1 MIKGTGIDIVE
12 ISRIES
18 MIRKYGRHF
27 LDKVFS
33 QPEIA
38 YCGGMADAAIHYA
51 GRWAA
56 KEAFYKALPAPC
68 QRRSGW
74 KAIEVL
80 AASPA
85 ESAPMI
91 TIVNGELDAEMKKA
105 GIARIHHSISHE
117 KQFCVA
123 LVILEGG

>member
-12 ISRIES
+12 IRRIAG

-33 QPEIA
+33 QAEIA
-38 YCGGMADAAIHYA
+38 YCGGTADTAVHYA

-56 KEAFYKALPAPC
+56 KEAFYKALPGSC

-74 KAIEVL
+74 KAIEIL
-80 AASPA
+80 PASGA
-85 ESAPMI
+85 EHAPVI
-91 TIVNGELDAEMKKA
+91 AVVDPELDAEMKKA
-105 GIARIHHSISHE
+105 GIARVYHSISHE

-123 LVILEGG
+123 VVVLEGG

>member
-12 ISRIES
+12 IRRIES

-33 QPEIA
+33 QTEIA
-38 YCGGMADAAIHYA
+38 YCGGTADTAVHYA
-51 GRWAA
+51 GRWAV
-56 KEAFYKALPAPC
+56 KEAFYKALPGPC

-74 KAIEVL
+74 KAIEIL
-80 AASPA
+80 PASGA
-85 ESAPMI
+85 DSAPMI
-91 TIVNGELDAEMKKA
+91 AVVDRELDAEMKKA
-105 GIARIHHSISHE
+105 GITRIHHSISHE

-123 LVILEGG
+123 MVVLEGG